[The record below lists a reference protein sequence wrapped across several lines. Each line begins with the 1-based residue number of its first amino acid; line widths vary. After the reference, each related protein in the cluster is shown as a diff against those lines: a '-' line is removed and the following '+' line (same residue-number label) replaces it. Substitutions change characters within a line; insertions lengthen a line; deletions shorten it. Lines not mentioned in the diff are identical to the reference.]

1 MGYHRQEYWSG
12 LPFSSPGGLP
22 NSGIEPMSPASSA
35 LASGFF
41 TTSTTWEALF
51 QAPREPKISWQL
63 INSVITEQKWSE
75 IKRKQTRAAV
85 FQSHFIYGHWNVN
98 FIEFSH
104 FIKYPLLKI
113 FSAQKKMKKPFW
125 ASRPLKKKKRRQ
137 DRLGPQPAVCQPQH
151 KFSVPWREKL
161 CLHCSVPPTQGLV
174 LRRWFIKSLLNAF
187 ICGREQ
193 CFPVHTLQNASPMGY
208 SVQKDFFYQW
218 NLKML
223 LFPFLEIF
231 NVQCIKHIK
240 SSELVTE
247 LVWLRP

>member
-1 MGYHRQEYWSG
+1 MGCHFLLQGVFPTQG
-12 LPFSSPGGLP
+12 LNPCLLHLLHWQADSLPLAPPGKPYFRLCR
-22 NSGIEPMSPASSA
+22 SLKS
-35 LASGFF
+35 L
-41 TTSTTWEALF
+41 
-51 QAPREPKISWQL
+51 WQL